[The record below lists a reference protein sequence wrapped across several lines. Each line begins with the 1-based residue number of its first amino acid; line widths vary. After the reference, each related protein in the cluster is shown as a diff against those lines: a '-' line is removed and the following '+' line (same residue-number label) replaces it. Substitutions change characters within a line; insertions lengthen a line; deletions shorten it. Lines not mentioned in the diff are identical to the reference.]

1 MTSALSELDGSL
13 RVLMFELEKR
23 KILDCVNIMV
33 VSDHGMDQ
41 YNSSF
46 LVDINQV
53 RGRVGAGQWDSRL
66 GDCWLGGSGK
76 SRAKYLCG
84 VSFKNIRFVN

>member
-1 MTSALSELDGSL
+1 
-13 RVLMFELEKR
+13 MFELEKR

-53 RGRVGAGQWDSRL
+53 RGRVGAE
-66 GDCWLGGSGK
+66 
-76 SRAKYLCG
+76 
-84 VSFKNIRFVN
+84 